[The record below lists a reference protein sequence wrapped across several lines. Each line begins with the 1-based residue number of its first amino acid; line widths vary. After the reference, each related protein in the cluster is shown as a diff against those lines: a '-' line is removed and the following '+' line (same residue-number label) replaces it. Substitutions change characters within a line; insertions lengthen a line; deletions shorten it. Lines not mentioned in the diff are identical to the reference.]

1 MRLGQVG
8 RLLEQVSGTDR
19 QDADRQRR
27 QLGQRRPVVR
37 VVDVDAGHEGLLV
50 LIAGRGWFRAGRAA
64 HAACTDLPDCDRL
77 DGLGAERAADL
88 AVTPDPRRE
97 HQAVNHGVA
106 IKGQPG
112 LVASHL
118 DPDGFACLTLG
129 LDRVQAHRPDRHAVP
144 RGRLPVLVL
153 VVRLRPSPGW
163 PRGTGCRPCR
173 SEVA

>member
-1 MRLGQVG
+1 MVPDWPG
-8 RLLEQVSGTDR
+8 RSRGLHGL
-19 QDADRQRR
+19 
-27 QLGQRRPVVR
+27 
-37 VVDVDAGHEGLLV
+37 AGL
-50 LIAGRGWFRAGRAA
+50 
-64 HAACTDLPDCDRL
+64 DRL

-112 LVASHL
+112 LFASHL

-144 RGRLPVLVL
+144 RGRLLVLVL
-153 VVRLRPSPGW
+153 VVLLGLGRAGHAELNAVRVDQKSHDASPRSDW
-163 PRGTGCRPCR
+163 LKPVRMLFPLNWLKPVHVKRVAQTGLNQQLDWLG
-173 SEVA
+173 